1 MYRRGEEPATRG
13 RQTPDVIRGGGR
25 NPGSRR
31 IVAVPVQRP
40 ETLRPQILQVQ
51 ILHRRVCRV

>member
-1 MYRRGEEPATRG
+1 MYRRGS
-13 RQTPDVIRGGGR
+13 QTPDVIRGGGR

-31 IVAVPVQRP
+31 IVAVPVQPP
-40 ETLRPQILQVQ
+40 ETLRPEVLQVE